1 MSQSKAMA
9 ILKDNLWANNPI
21 FIQILGICS
30 TLAVTNNVRN
40 TIIMTLGVTFATALS
55 SMTLSAMK
63 DFLPRKVRMIIQVV
77 VMSFYVILLD
87 ILLRAYLPDVSKQ
100 LGPYVGLIIT
110 NCILMGRAEAYAAA
124 NKPLLSFWDGLTSG
138 LGYMAVLLSISVVRE
153 LFGFGTILGFK
164 VMPEGFVTWTIMI
177 MAPSAFFFVAMV
189 MWWAK
194 SVQAKGKVGQ
204 AAPKPAAGAP
214 PAAASAPGNAK
225 EAGK

>member
-1 MSQSKAMA
+1 MKNSKMYAV
-9 ILKDNLWANNPI
+9 LKDNLWTNNPI

-40 TIIMTLGVTFATALS
+40 TLIMSAGVTFATALS

-63 DFLPRKVRMIIQVV
+63 DLLPRKVRMIIQVV

-124 NKPLLSFWDGLTSG
+124 NKPLMSFWDGLTSG
-138 LGYMAVLLSISVVRE
+138 LGYMAVLLVISIVRE
-153 LFGFGTILGFK
+153 LLGFGTLMGFR
-164 VMPEGFVTWTIMI
+164 VMPESFVTWTIMI
-177 MAPSAFFFVAMV
+177 MAPSAFFLVAMV

-194 SVQAKGKVGQ
+194 TEQARRE
-204 AAPKPAAGAP
+204 AAK
-214 PAAASAPGNAK
+214 K
-225 EAGK
+225 EAKK